1 MSRAERE
8 VWLAADRRSV
18 PVGRSRSFRL
28 ALAPDPP
35 PGGGFSLVVT
45 AGRSRSVIRLVGELD
60 LSTADQLEQ
69 SLAEVL
75 AASPAELVLDLQ
87 HLHFCDAAGLH
98 VFLRARERAGRQGT
112 RVWLERPTRTV
123 RRVLEISELDWLVDE
138 PGPDGA

>member
-8 VWLAADRRSV
+8 VWLGADRRSG
-18 PVGRSRSFRL
+18 PVGRSRRLRL

-35 PGGGFSLVVT
+35 SGGGFSLVVT
-45 AGRSRSVIRLVGELD
+45 AGRNRTVVRPVGELD
-60 LSTADQLEQ
+60 LSTAGHLEQ

-75 AASPAELVLDLQ
+75 ATSPAELVLDLQ

-98 VFLRARERAGRQGT
+98 TFLRTRDHAQRQGT

-123 RRVLEISELDWLVDE
+123 RRVLEISELDWMVGE